1 MGQVQAPTRWLLV
14 LWDVDHTLI
23 ENNGV
28 NKETYAKAFELLTG
42 RQAEHRAETDGRT
55 EPEIMRNML
64 IAHGIDPTSDHL
76 ARVVEVLE
84 TATAANA
91 PRLRG
96 RGHEL
101 PGARDALAAL
111 QGLPGI
117 VQSVLSGNTRPN
129 AYTKLSAFGLHEYLD
144 FEVGGYG
151 SDDDVRANLVG
162 VAQERASAK
171 YGVSFDAATTVL
183 VGDTPRDVRAGLDGG
198 AHVVGVAS
206 GSDDMDTLREAG
218 ADVVLPDLRDTQA
231 VVRAVTQF
239 RGQAVQDAP
248 PS

>member
-1 MGQVQAPTRWLLV
+1 MGQVQEPVRRLLV

-42 RQAEHRAETDGRT
+42 RQAKHRAETDGRT

-64 IAHGIDPTSDHL
+64 IAHGIQPTAEHL
-76 ARVVEVLE
+76 GRVVEVLE

-91 PRLRG
+91 SRLHD

-111 QGLPGI
+111 RGMPGI

-129 AYTKLSAFGLHEYLD
+129 AYTKLSAFGLEEYLD

-162 VAQERASAK
+162 VAQRRASVK
-171 YGVSFDAATTVL
+171 YGVSFGPAITVL
-183 VGDTPRDVRAGLDGG
+183 VGDTPRDVLAGLDGG
-198 AHVVGVAS
+198 AHVVAVAS
-206 GSDDMDTLREAG
+206 GSDDMNALREAG

-239 RGQAVQDAP
+239 RGQAV
-248 PS
+248 

>member
-1 MGQVQAPTRWLLV
+1 LLV

-23 ENNGV
+23 ENHGV
-28 NKETYAKAFELLTG
+28 NKETYARAFELLTG
-42 RQAEHRAETDGRT
+42 RQTEHQAETDGRT

-64 IAHGIDPTSDHL
+64 IAHGIEPTDDYL
-76 ARVVEVLE
+76 GRVAEVLE

-91 PRLRG
+91 SRLRD

-111 QGLPGI
+111 RGMPGI
-117 VQSVLSGNTRPN
+117 VQSVLSGNTKPN
-129 AYTKLSAFGLHEYLD
+129 AHTKLSAFGLHQYLD

-151 SDDDVRANLVG
+151 SDDEVRANLVA
-162 VAQERASAK
+162 VAQRRASVK
-171 YGVSFDAATTVL
+171 YGVSFGPAITVL
-183 VGDTPRDVRAGLDGG
+183 IGDTPRDVRAGLDGG
-198 AHVVGVAS
+198 ARVVGVAS
-206 GSDDMDTLREAG
+206 GSDDMDTLRKEG
-218 ADVVLPDLRDTQA
+218 ADVVLSDLRDTQA

-239 RGQAVQDAP
+239 QGRATQDVP

>member
-1 MGQVQAPTRWLLV
+1 MGQVQEPVRWLLV

-23 ENNGV
+23 ENHGV
-28 NKETYAKAFELLTG
+28 NKETYAQAFELLTG
-42 RQAEHRAETDGRT
+42 RRAEHRAGTDGRT

-64 IAHGIDPTSDHL
+64 IAHGIEPTDDYL
-76 ARVVEVLE
+76 GRVVEVLE

-91 PRLRG
+91 SRLRD

-111 QGLPGI
+111 QGMSGI

-129 AYTKLSAFGLHEYLD
+129 AYTKLSAFGLDEYLD

-162 VAQERASAK
+162 VAQRRASAK
-171 YGVSFDAATTVL
+171 YGVRFIPAITVL
-183 VGDTPRDVRAGLDGG
+183 VGDTPRDIRAGLDGG

-206 GSDDMDTLREAG
+206 GSDDMDALCKEG

-239 RGQAVQDAP
+239 QGQAAQDAR

>member
-1 MGQVQAPTRWLLV
+1 MSTAVWLLV

-23 ENNGV
+23 ENHGV
-28 NKETYAKAFELLTG
+28 NKETYARAFELLTG
-42 RQAEHRAETDGRT
+42 RRAEHRAETDGRT
-55 EPEIMRNML
+55 EPEIMRNLL
-64 IAHGIDPTSDHL
+64 IAHGIEPTGEYL
-76 ARVVEVLE
+76 GRVVEVLE
-84 TATAANA
+84 TATAANSS
-91 PRLRG
+91 RLRD

-101 PGARDALAAL
+101 PGAREALAAL
-111 QGLPGI
+111 QGMPGI

-129 AYTKLSAFGLHEYLD
+129 AYIKLSAFGLHGYLD

-162 VAQERASAK
+162 VAQRRASTK
-171 YGVSFDAATTVL
+171 YGVSFGPTITVL
-183 VGDTPRDVRAGLDGG
+183 VGDTPRDVQAGLHGG

-206 GSDDMDTLREAG
+206 GPDDMDTLSKAG
-218 ADVVLPDLRDTQA
+218 ADAVLPDLRDTQA

-239 RGQAVQDAP
+239 QGQAVQDVP

>member
-1 MGQVQAPTRWLLV
+1 MGQVQVPVRWLLV

-23 ENNGV
+23 ENHGV

-42 RQAEHRAETDGRT
+42 RQAEQRAETDGRT

-64 IAHGIDPTSDHL
+64 IAHGIEPTDDYL
-76 ARVVEVLE
+76 GRVVEVLE
-84 TATAANA
+84 AATAANA
-91 PRLRG
+91 SRLRD

-111 QGLPGI
+111 QGMPGI

-129 AYTKLSAFGLHEYLD
+129 AYTKLSAFGLHGYLD

-162 VAQERASAK
+162 VSQRRASVK
-171 YGVSFDAATTVL
+171 YGVSFGPAITVL
-183 VGDTPRDVRAGLDGG
+183 VGDTPRDVRAGMDGG

-206 GSDDMDTLREAG
+206 GSDDMDTLRKEG

-231 VVRAVTQF
+231 VVWAVTQF
-239 RGQAVQDAP
+239 QGQAV
-248 PS
+248 

>member
-1 MGQVQAPTRWLLV
+1 MREIQVPALWLLV

-42 RQAEHRAETDGRT
+42 RRAEHRAETDGRT

-64 IAHGIDPTSDHL
+64 IAHGIEPTDDYL

-84 TATAANA
+84 TATVGNA
-91 PRLRG
+91 SRLRE

-101 PGARDALAAL
+101 PGARDVLVAL
-111 QGLPGI
+111 QGIPGV

-171 YGVSFDAATTVL
+171 YGVRVVPAITVL

-206 GSDDMDTLREAG
+206 GSDDMDTLRKAG
-218 ADVVLPDLRDTQA
+218 ADVVLPDLRDTAA

-239 RGQAVQDAP
+239 QGRAGQDAP
-248 PS
+248 LS

>member
-1 MGQVQAPTRWLLV
+1 MGQVQVPARWLLV

-42 RQAEHRAETDGRT
+42 RRAEHRAETDGRT

-64 IAHGIDPTSDHL
+64 VAHGIEPTGEYL
-76 ARVVEVLE
+76 ARVVEALE

-91 PRLRG
+91 SRLRE

-101 PGARDALAAL
+101 PGARDVLAAL
-111 QGLPGI
+111 QGMPGI

-144 FEVGGYG
+144 IEVGGYG

-171 YGVSFDAATTVL
+171 YGVSFGPATTVL

-206 GSDDMDTLREAG
+206 GSDDMDTLHKAG

-231 VVRAVTQF
+231 VVRSVTQF
-239 RGQAVQDAP
+239 RGQAARDAP